1 MDAEEGAL
9 VAVGELDGGVG
20 GGHVGGHQRRVGA
33 GLDDEVLE
41 LDALQQPE
49 ILKFSLFSWLITKL
63 E

>member
-33 GLDDEVLE
+33 GLDDEVVE
-41 LDALQQPE
+41 LDALQ
-49 ILKFSLFSWLITKL
+49 IKIKFSL
-63 E
+63 